1 MSEHRCVSMQTNGK
15 FIITVLW
22 DVVDGTK
29 GFEEKSASI
38 FRAEE

>member
-1 MSEHRCVSMQTNGK
+1 MLTNGK
-15 FIITVLW
+15 FRITVSW

-29 GFEEKSASI
+29 GFEENYASI